1 MRDHASGQVEEG
13 GSGSGGGRRG
23 CCGIQGGRGSA
34 AIAHRVLSQSLG
46 LAERRAVEQRRQS
59 DGMDLPGTF
68 SLSNGRWR
76 IDVAVVQ
83 EGVQTVREFPAA
95 CREGSSANAVVSM
108 SDL

>member
-1 MRDHASGQVEEG
+1 
-13 GSGSGGGRRG
+13 
-23 CCGIQGGRGSA
+23 
-34 AIAHRVLSQSLG
+34 
-46 LAERRAVEQRRQS
+46 
-59 DGMDLPGTF
+59 MDLPGTF